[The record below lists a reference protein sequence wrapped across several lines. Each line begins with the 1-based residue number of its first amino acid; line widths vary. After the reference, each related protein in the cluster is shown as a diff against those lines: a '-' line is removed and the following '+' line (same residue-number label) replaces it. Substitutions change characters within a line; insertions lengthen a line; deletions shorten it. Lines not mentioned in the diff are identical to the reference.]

1 MTESSTAGSG
11 ATAEPR
17 RASVE
22 TGLGRAEEWLT
33 GQKRSLYGIA
43 VTRMILGFVVWSQLV
58 ANWPDR
64 QYTWGDGARWTS
76 PVRDQAGW
84 PGFLGAFDAS
94 SGRGFDAL
102 YLVTIVAGFSL
113 MLGWFTRAS
122 AVLTLVL
129 WMSLYVTNPF
139 VGSGGDAV
147 LRMVLL
153 YLCFTDA
160 GRIWSLDARR
170 RVRRAER
177 AEGEVEP
184 RRSFVPTWMSAAV
197 HNLALVLIIHQ
208 VVMVYVGSAF
218 WKLSG
223 PLWTDGTAVYYPL
236 QTEAFSPW
244 GDLLHPL
251 IASEPFVLGGTY
263 VALVVQLFFPVFLI
277 YRPTRF
283 MALIA
288 ITGMHLGIGLLMGIL
303 YFSLVMIAVDMI
315 LVSDQSWKMA
325 IRTLTSVT
333 KRVRGLR
340 HSHQRS

>member
-1 MTESSTAGSG
+1 MSG
-11 ATAEPR
+11 AGP
-17 RASVE
+17 
-22 TGLGRAEEWLT
+22 TGLLATGFARAEEWLT
-33 GQKRSLYGIA
+33 GGKRSLYGIS
-43 VTRMILGFVVWSQLV
+43 VTRMILGFVVWSQLL

-64 QYTWGDGARWTS
+64 QYTWGDGARWSS
-76 PVRDQAGW
+76 PVQDSAGW
-84 PGFLGAFDAS
+84 PWFLGL
-94 SGRGFDAL
+94 FDAL
-102 YLVTIVAGFSL
+102 SGRAFDVFYVAAIVAGFAL

-122 AVLTLVL
+122 AVVTLLL

-170 RVRRAER
+170 RGRRQVGDDGR
-177 AEGEVEP
+177 AP
-184 RRSFVPTWMSAAV
+184 FVPAWMSAAV

-218 WKLSG
+218 WKLQG
-223 PLWTDGTAVYYPL
+223 PLWKDGTAVYFPL

-244 GDLLHPL
+244 GEQLQPL
-251 IASEPFVLGGTY
+251 ISWAPFVVGGTY
-263 VALVVQLFFPVFLI
+263 VALVVQLFFPVLLI

-283 MALIA
+283 LALILV
-288 ITGMHLGIGLLMGIL
+288 TGMHLGIGLLMGIL

-315 LVSDQSWKMA
+315 LVSDRSWQRA
-325 IRTLTSVT
+325 VW
-333 KRVRGLR
+333 RVRSITATLWRRGNSAEGDHEKVR
-340 HSHQRS
+340 FP

>member
-1 MTESSTAGSG
+1 M
-11 ATAEPR
+11 TAEEITPR
-17 RASVE
+17 RGAVE
-22 TGLGRAEEWLT
+22 TGLRRAEQWLT
-33 GQKRSLYGIA
+33 GQKRSLYGIS

-76 PVRDQAGW
+76 PVQDQAGW
-84 PGFLGAFDAS
+84 PGFLGAFDAL

-102 YLVTIVAGFSL
+102 YLLTIVAGVSL
-113 MLGWFTRAS
+113 MLGWFTRTS

-170 RVRRAER
+170 VA
-177 AEGEVEP
+177 
-184 RRSFVPTWMSAAV
+184 RRSQRATGERSPRGPFVPSWMSAAV

-244 GDLLHPL
+244 GDLLQPL
-251 IASEPFVLGGTY
+251 IAWSPFVLGGTY

-283 MALIA
+283 IALIA

-315 LVSDQSWKMA
+315 LVSDQSWKRAMV
-325 IRTLTSVT
+325 TVSSLTG
-333 KRVRGLR
+333 RLQRLR
-340 HSHQRS
+340 KTRSRA

>member
-1 MTESSTAGSG
+1 MTTTA
-11 ATAEPR
+11 PR
-17 RASVE
+17 RAALE
-22 TGLGRAEEWLT
+22 TGLRRAEEWLT
-33 GQKRSLYGIA
+33 GQKRSLYGIS

-76 PVRDQAGW
+76 PVQDQAGW
-84 PGFLGAFDAS
+84 PSFLGAFDAL
-94 SGRGFDAL
+94 SGRSFDAL
-102 YLVTIVAGFSL
+102 YLLTIVAGFAL

-153 YLCFTDA
+153 YVCFTDA
-160 GRIWSLDARR
+160 GRKWSLDARR
-170 RVRRAER
+170 GARRAARR
-177 AEGEVEP
+177 ADRQEGERES
-184 RRSFVPTWMSAAV
+184 RRPFVPSWMSAAV

-208 VVMVYVGSAF
+208 VIMVYVGSAF

-223 PLWTDGTAVYYPL
+223 PLWLDGTAVYYPL

-251 IASEPFVLGGTY
+251 ITWSPFVLGGTY

-283 MALIA
+283 IALIV

-303 YFSLVMIAVDMI
+303 YFSLVMIAVDVI
-315 LVSDQSWKMA
+315 LVSDQSWKRAMMTVRSITGRLSRA
-325 IRTLTSVT
+325 RESRTET
-333 KRVRGLR
+333 
-340 HSHQRS
+340 